1 MRIVVAALNSL
12 HRLRHLTS
20 RNVSVGEGSSVYR
33 WRLSLGAGRTRNR
46 VAIGCH
52 SIVQCRITFD
62 GHQGQV
68 RVGDRTY
75 IGASNIVCHTQVSI
89 GSDVII
95 SWGVTVVDHDSHS
108 VSWPLRSA
116 DVEQWRLGRKS
127 WEHVAVRPVN
137 IGDKV
142 WIGFGV
148 SILKGV
154 TIGEGAV
161 VGACSVVSRDVPA
174 YSVVA
179 GNPAQVVRQLSAQ
192 EQIRE

>member
-1 MRIVVAALNSL
+1 MRIVAAALNGL

-20 RNVSVGEGSSVYR
+20 CSVSVGEGSRLYR
-33 WRLSLGAGRTRNR
+33 WRLSLGAARNR
-46 VAIGCH
+46 VMIGSH
-52 SIVQCRITFD
+52 SVVQCRISFD
-62 GHQGQV
+62 GLEGQV
-68 RVGDRTY
+68 RIGDRTY
-75 IGASNIVCHTQVSI
+75 IGASHIVCHTQVSI

-108 VSWPLRSA
+108 VSWTLRSA
-116 DVEQWRLGRKS
+116 DVERWRMGSKS
-127 WEHVAVRPVN
+127 WEHVAVSPVN

-142 WIGFGV
+142 WIGFGA

-161 VGACSVVSRDVPA
+161 VGACSVVTRDVPA
-174 YSVVA
+174 YAVVA
-179 GNPAQVVRQLSAQ
+179 GNPARVIRKLCAE

>member
-1 MRIVVAALNSL
+1 MRIIAAALNSL

-46 VAIGCH
+46 VAIGRH
-52 SIVQCRITFD
+52 SNVQCRISFD
-62 GHQGQV
+62 GHEGQV

-75 IGASNIVCHTQVSI
+75 IGTSHIVCHTEVSI

-108 VSWPLRSA
+108 VSWPLRSE

-142 WIGFGV
+142 WIGFGA